1 MDRRRMT
8 ILIIAEKPS
17 VAQGLAKHFGNARRQ
32 DGYLSTGPYLITWCF
47 GHLMELA
54 EPQVYDE
61 RYQKWRAADLPI
73 LRDYT
78 PKRSTAM
85 VDWSPSEFSR
95 IRLQYARDQTRPGV
109 TDDQVWVHYIM
120 SLGAHGAHKF

>member
-17 VAQGLAKHFGNARRQ
+17 VAPGLAKHFGNARRQ

-61 RYQKWRAADLPI
+61 HYQKWRAASALPAFPPG
-73 LRDYT
+73 LMSAYFLLFRWVFF
-78 PKRSTAM
+78 M
-85 VDWSPSEFSR
+85 VD
-95 IRLQYARDQTRPGV
+95 RLPRVRHVLCPVQRSYCFV
-109 TDDQVWVHYIM
+109 
-120 SLGAHGAHKF
+120 